1 MKAKEIRAQARE
13 ALSGNWATFILLN
26 VMYVLS
32 IAVLSFLNVL
42 IPIIGYIALMVL
54 TVPLAYGYLKN
65 LLRLKRKETDNAFEF
80 FRYTFNDFA
89 RAWCVTGRILLKL
102 IVPLIIVGISLI
114 AIVILAVFVTMS
126 AIAGN
131 ESALVVSSFGYLI
144 VMVALFIGYIWL
156 IVRGLLCVLST
167 YIAIDNPQMSAKET
181 VDLSVKLMKGNRLK
195 YIFLSL
201 SFIGWMIL
209 SILTL
214 GIGFIFLFPYMSV
227 AMVCFYENLAGKTK
241 SSPISSE
248 SGKIEIVQKPEQI
261 VDNVSNVSTEQHIND
276 VNENNNP
283 IK

>member
-42 IPIIGYIALMVL
+42 IPIVGYIALVVL
-54 TVPLAYGYLKN
+54 TIPLAYGFLKN

-80 FRYTFNDFA
+80 FKYTFNDFA

-114 AIVILAVFVTMS
+114 AIVILAVFVAMS

-167 YIAIDNPQMSAKET
+167 YIAIDNPQMSAKDT
-181 VDLSVKLMKGNRLK
+181 VDLSAKLMKGNRWK

-227 AMVCFYENLAGKTK
+227 AMAFFYENLAGKVK
-241 SSPISSE
+241 SNPISNE
-248 SGKIEIVQKPEQI
+248 SGKIEIIQKPEQI
-261 VDNVSNVSTEQHIND
+261 VNNVTSNQTIND

>member
-42 IPIIGYIALMVL
+42 IPIVGYIALMVL

-114 AIVILAVFVTMS
+114 AIVILAVFVAMS

-227 AMVCFYENLAGKTK
+227 AMAFFYENLAGKVK
-241 SSPISSE
+241 SNPISNE
-248 SGKIEIVQKPEQI
+248 SGKIEIIQKPEQI
-261 VDNVSNVSTEQHIND
+261 VNNVTSNQTIND

>member
-1 MKAKEIRAQARE
+1 MKAREIRAQARE
-13 ALSGNWATFILLN
+13 ALSGNWATFVLLN

-32 IAVLSFLNVL
+32 TAVLSVLNAF

-80 FRYTFNDFA
+80 FRYTFNDFG

-126 AIAGN
+126 AIVGN

-181 VDLSVKLMKGNRLK
+181 VDLSVKLMKGNRWK

-227 AMVCFYENLAGKTK
+227 AMAFFYENLAGKVK
-241 SSPISSE
+241 SNPISSE
-248 SGKIEIVQKPEQI
+248 SGKIEIIQKPEQI
-261 VDNVSNVSTEQHIND
+261 VNNVTSNQTIND

>member
-1 MKAKEIRAQARE
+1 MKAREIRAQARE
-13 ALSGNWATFILLN
+13 ALSGNWATFVLLN

-32 IAVLSFLNVL
+32 TVVLSVLNAF

-126 AIAGN
+126 AIVGN

-167 YIAIDNPQMSAKET
+167 YIAIDNPQMSAKDT

-227 AMVCFYENLAGKTK
+227 AMAFFYENLAGKVK
-241 SSPISSE
+241 SNPISNE

-261 VDNVSNVSTEQHIND
+261 VNNVTSNQTIND

>member
-42 IPIIGYIALMVL
+42 IPIVGYIALMVL

-80 FRYTFNDFA
+80 FRYTFNDFG

-114 AIVILAVFVTMS
+114 AIVILAVFVAMS

-227 AMVCFYENLAGKTK
+227 AMAFFYENLAGKVK
-241 SSPISSE
+241 SNPISNE
-248 SGKIEIVQKPEQI
+248 SGKIEIIQKPEQI
-261 VDNVSNVSTEQHIND
+261 VNNVTSNQTIND

>member
-1 MKAKEIRAQARE
+1 MKAREIRAQARE
-13 ALSGNWATFILLN
+13 ALSGNWATFVLLN

-32 IAVLSFLNVL
+32 TVVLSVLNAF

-80 FRYTFNDFA
+80 FRYTFNDFG

-114 AIVILAVFVTMS
+114 AIVILAVFVAMS
-126 AIAGN
+126 AIVGN

-181 VDLSVKLMKGNRLK
+181 VDLSVKLMKGNRWK

-241 SSPISSE
+241 SNPISNE
-248 SGKIEIVQKPEQI
+248 SGKIEIIQKPEQI
-261 VDNVSNVSTEQHIND
+261 VNNLTSNQTIND

>member
-114 AIVILAVFVTMS
+114 AIVILAVFVAMS
-126 AIAGN
+126 AITGN

-167 YIAIDNPQMSAKET
+167 YIAIDNPQMSAKDT

-227 AMVCFYENLAGKTK
+227 AMAFFYENLAGKVK
-241 SSPISSE
+241 SNPISNE
-248 SGKIEIVQKPEQI
+248 SGKIEIIQKPEQI
-261 VDNVSNVSTEQHIND
+261 VNNVTSNQTIND

>member
-1 MKAKEIRAQARE
+1 
-13 ALSGNWATFILLN
+13 
-26 VMYVLS
+26 
-32 IAVLSFLNVL
+32 
-42 IPIIGYIALMVL
+42 MVL

-114 AIVILAVFVTMS
+114 AIVILAVFVAMS
-126 AIAGN
+126 AITGN
-131 ESALVVSSFGYLI
+131 EGGLVASSLGYLVVLVI
-144 VMVALFIGYIWL
+144 LFIGYVWL

-167 YIAIDNPQMSAKET
+167 YIAIDNPQMSAKDT
-181 VDLSVKLMKGNRLK
+181 VDLSAKLMKGNRWK

-248 SGKIEIVQKPEQI
+248 SGKIEIIQKPEQI
-261 VDNVSNVSTEQHIND
+261 VNNLTSNQTIND

>member
-42 IPIIGYIALMVL
+42 IPIVGYIALVVL
-54 TVPLAYGYLKN
+54 TIPLAYGFLKN

-80 FRYTFNDFA
+80 FKYTFNDFA

-114 AIVILAVFVTMS
+114 AIVILAVFVAMS
-126 AIAGN
+126 AIVGN

-167 YIAIDNPQMSAKET
+167 YIAIDNPQMSAKDT
-181 VDLSVKLMKGNRLK
+181 VDLSAKLMKGNRWK

-241 SSPISSE
+241 SNPISNE
-248 SGKIEIVQKPEQI
+248 SGKIEIIQKPEQI
-261 VDNVSNVSTEQHIND
+261 VNNVTSNQTIND

>member
-1 MKAKEIRAQARE
+1 MKAREIRAQARE
-13 ALSGNWATFILLN
+13 ALSGNWATFVLLN

-32 IAVLSFLNVL
+32 TVVLSVLNAF

-80 FRYTFNDFA
+80 FRYTFNDFG

-126 AIAGN
+126 AIVGN

-227 AMVCFYENLAGKTK
+227 AMAFFYENLAGKVK
-241 SSPISSE
+241 SNPISNE

-261 VDNVSNVSTEQHIND
+261 VNNVTSNQTIND

>member
-42 IPIIGYIALMVL
+42 IPIVGYIALMVL

-80 FRYTFNDFA
+80 FRYTFNDFG

-114 AIVILAVFVTMS
+114 AIVILAVFVAMS
-126 AIAGN
+126 AIVGN

-167 YIAIDNPQMSAKET
+167 YIAIDNPQMSAKDT

-227 AMVCFYENLAGKTK
+227 AMAFFYENLAGKVK
-241 SSPISSE
+241 SNPISNE
-248 SGKIEIVQKPEQI
+248 SGKIEIIQKPEQI
-261 VDNVSNVSTEQHIND
+261 VNNVTSNQTIND

>member
-114 AIVILAVFVTMS
+114 AIVILAVFVAMS
-126 AIAGN
+126 AITGN

-227 AMVCFYENLAGKTK
+227 AMAFFYENLAGKVK
-241 SSPISSE
+241 SNPISNE
-248 SGKIEIVQKPEQI
+248 SGKIEIIQKPEQI
-261 VDNVSNVSTEQHIND
+261 VNNVTSNQTIND

>member
-1 MKAKEIRAQARE
+1 MKAREIRAQARE
-13 ALSGNWATFILLN
+13 ALSGNWATFVLLN

-32 IAVLSFLNVL
+32 TVVLSVLNAF

-80 FRYTFNDFA
+80 FRYTFNDFG

-126 AIAGN
+126 AIVGN

-144 VMVALFIGYIWL
+144 VMVALFIGYVWL

-167 YIAIDNPQMSAKET
+167 YIAIDNPQMSAKDT

-227 AMVCFYENLAGKTK
+227 AMAFFYENLAGKVK
-241 SSPISSE
+241 SSPISNE

-261 VDNVSNVSTEQHIND
+261 VNNVTSNQTIND

>member
-1 MKAKEIRAQARE
+1 MKAREIRAQARE
-13 ALSGNWATFILLN
+13 ALSGNWATFVLLN

-32 IAVLSFLNVL
+32 TVVLSVLNAF

-80 FRYTFNDFA
+80 FRYTFNDFG

-126 AIAGN
+126 AIVGN

-181 VDLSVKLMKGNRLK
+181 VDLSVKLMKGNRWK

-227 AMVCFYENLAGKTK
+227 AMAFFYENLAGKVK
-241 SSPISSE
+241 SNPISSE
-248 SGKIEIVQKPEQI
+248 SGKIEIIQKPEQI
-261 VDNVSNVSTEQHIND
+261 VNNVTSNQTIND

>member
-1 MKAKEIRAQARE
+1 MKAREIRAQARE
-13 ALSGNWATFILLN
+13 ALSGNWATFVLLN

-32 IAVLSFLNVL
+32 TVVLSVLNAF

-102 IVPLIIVGISLI
+102 IVPLIIIGVSLFVVI
-114 AIVILAVFVTMS
+114 ILAVFVAMS
-126 AIAGN
+126 AITGN
-131 ESALVVSSFGYLI
+131 EGGLVASSLGYLVVLVI
-144 VMVALFIGYIWL
+144 LFIGYVWL

-167 YIAIDNPQMSAKET
+167 YIAIDNPQMSAKDT

-227 AMVCFYENLAGKTK
+227 AMAFFYENLAGKVK
-241 SSPISSE
+241 SNPISNE
-248 SGKIEIVQKPEQI
+248 SGKIEIIQKPEQI
-261 VDNVSNVSTEQHIND
+261 VNNVTSNQTIND

>member
-1 MKAKEIRAQARE
+1 MKAREIRAQARE
-13 ALSGNWATFILLN
+13 ALSGNWATFVLLN

-32 IAVLSFLNVL
+32 TVVLSVLNAF

-80 FRYTFNDFA
+80 FRYTFNDFG

-126 AIAGN
+126 AIVGN

-181 VDLSVKLMKGNRLK
+181 VDLSVKLMKGNRWK

-227 AMVCFYENLAGKTK
+227 AMAFFYENLAGKVK
-241 SSPISSE
+241 SNPISNE
-248 SGKIEIVQKPEQI
+248 SGKIEIIQKPEQI
-261 VDNVSNVSTEQHIND
+261 VNNVTSNQTIND

>member
-114 AIVILAVFVTMS
+114 AIVILAVFVAMS
-126 AIAGN
+126 AIVGN

-227 AMVCFYENLAGKTK
+227 AMAFFYENLAGKVK
-241 SSPISSE
+241 SNPISNE
-248 SGKIEIVQKPEQI
+248 SGKIEIIQKPEQI
-261 VDNVSNVSTEQHIND
+261 VNNVTSNQTIND

>member
-42 IPIIGYIALMVL
+42 IPIVGYIALMVL

-114 AIVILAVFVTMS
+114 AIVILAVFVAMS
-126 AIAGN
+126 AITGN

-227 AMVCFYENLAGKTK
+227 AMAFFYENLAGKVK
-241 SSPISSE
+241 SNPISNE
-248 SGKIEIVQKPEQI
+248 SGKIEIIQKPEQI
-261 VDNVSNVSTEQHIND
+261 VNNVTSNQTIND

>member
-42 IPIIGYIALMVL
+42 IPIVGYIALVVL
-54 TVPLAYGYLKN
+54 TIPLAYGFLKN

-80 FRYTFNDFA
+80 FKYTFNDFA

-114 AIVILAVFVTMS
+114 AIVILAVFVAMS

-227 AMVCFYENLAGKTK
+227 AMAFFYENLAGKVK
-241 SSPISSE
+241 SNPISNE
-248 SGKIEIVQKPEQI
+248 SGKIEIIQKPEQI
-261 VDNVSNVSTEQHIND
+261 VNNVTSNQTIND

>member
-80 FRYTFNDFA
+80 FRYTFNDFG

-126 AIAGN
+126 AIVGN

-181 VDLSVKLMKGNRLK
+181 VDLSVKLMKGNRWK

-227 AMVCFYENLAGKTK
+227 AMAFFYENLAGKVK
-241 SSPISSE
+241 SNPISSE
-248 SGKIEIVQKPEQI
+248 SGKIEIIQKPEQI
-261 VDNVSNVSTEQHIND
+261 VNNVTSNQTIND

>member
-1 MKAKEIRAQARE
+1 
-13 ALSGNWATFILLN
+13 
-26 VMYVLS
+26 
-32 IAVLSFLNVL
+32 
-42 IPIIGYIALMVL
+42 
-54 TVPLAYGYLKN
+54 
-65 LLRLKRKETDNAFEF
+65 
-80 FRYTFNDFA
+80 
-89 RAWCVTGRILLKL
+89 
-102 IVPLIIVGISLI
+102 
-114 AIVILAVFVTMS
+114 MS
-126 AIAGN
+126 AIVGN

-181 VDLSVKLMKGNRLK
+181 VDLSVKLMKGNRWK

-227 AMVCFYENLAGKTK
+227 AMAFFYENLAGKVK
-241 SSPISSE
+241 SNPISSE
-248 SGKIEIVQKPEQI
+248 SGKIEIIQKPEQI
-261 VDNVSNVSTEQHIND
+261 VNNVTSNQTIND

>member
-114 AIVILAVFVTMS
+114 AIVILAVFVAMS

-227 AMVCFYENLAGKTK
+227 AMAFFYENLAGKVK
-241 SSPISSE
+241 SNPISNE
-248 SGKIEIVQKPEQI
+248 SGKIEIIQKPEQI
-261 VDNVSNVSTEQHIND
+261 VNNVTSNQTIND